1 MTRRA
6 QSREPR
12 DWQIKSVRVRVRE
25 GPERLRRA
33 YRLLLQPI
41 EQQAVPGVPDACQC
55 RSQSAGGA

>member
-6 QSREPR
+6 QSPQPQH
-12 DWQIKSVRVRVRE
+12 WQIKSVRVRVRE

-41 EQQAVPGVPDACQC
+41 EQQVAPGVPDACQR
-55 RSQSAGGA
+55 RSQPAGGA